1 MKVLMRCDGCFDFD
15 SVLVS
20 EQERAIVNKLLEKGL
35 IENCE
40 QGSGVSSKQ
49 QYRFYPNRFMQAVHW
64 CITGKCN
71 YRCKHCSMSAP
82 EGRYG

>member
-20 EQERAIVNKLLEKGL
+20 EQERTIVNKLLEKGL

-40 QGSGVSSKQ
+40 QGDFGWLKE
-49 QYRFYPNRFMQAVHW
+49 HW
-64 CITGKCN
+64 PTAHDRNI
-71 YRCKHCSMSAP
+71 P
-82 EGRYG
+82 E